1 MGAWLTSIL
10 QGVGRTGNELAE
22 AKYNNAQDK
31 QKQIEQQQKMQQFKM
46 QMQELQQRLATGKA
60 PQVAD
65 TYTDANGKRID
76 TVRDPMTGALTERA
90 GGQAAAKAE
99 YQPYVDDKGSVLS
112 FNKGTGEFK
121 TPTVNGQPITAAGKG
136 KNGILMVDGAPIGV
150 YRNGQTLTPGDP
162 EFSAQDAKHL
172 MEAKGGY
179 EKGEQNKDKRIQLAA
194 SSRIA
199 AYLQSRM
206 YGVMDAETGSL
217 VMVPAADIS
226 KNPGK
231 YAPAGP
237 ATTLKN
243 RIAIFNEIDYTSG
256 MLKESI
262 SALPNSAFDPGAR
275 AQIAM
280 VLRDEAPKAALYNF
294 LNSDVAATLSPD
306 QINYVTSLVS
316 MDETAMSLRSI
327 GGQGQGSDTLRA
339 AVLKML
345 PGAGTPSKA
354 YAERQMVL
362 FDGTVKA
369 LRTSISGIGEPGHGG
384 GTTKGDTKTGTPPPG
399 AKIVKWDDVK

>member
-1 MGAWLTSIL
+1 VGALLTAIL
-10 QGVGRTGNELAE
+10 QGGGRVGSELQE
-22 AKYNNAQDK
+22 AKTANKDER

-65 TYTDANGKRID
+65 TYTDASGRRID
-76 TVRDPMTGALTERA
+76 TVRDPLTGALTERV

-99 YQPYVDDKGSVLS
+99 YQPFVDDKGSVLA

-121 TPTVNGQPITAAGKG
+121 TPTVNGQPVTAASKG
-136 KNGILMVDGAPIGV
+136 KNGVLVVDGVPVGV
-150 YRNGQTLTPGDP
+150 YRNGKPLTPGD
-162 EFSAQDAKHL
+162 EDFTAADAKLL

-217 VMVPAADIS
+217 VMVPAAEIT

-231 YAPAGP
+231 FSPAGP
-237 ATTLKN
+237 AVTAKN
-243 RIAIFNEIDYTSG
+243 RISIFNEIDFTSG
-256 MLKESI
+256 MLKDSI
-262 SALPNSAFDPGAR
+262 KALPNTAFDPGAR

-280 VLRDEAPKAALYNF
+280 VLRDERPRAAWYNF
-294 LNSDVAATLSPD
+294 LNSDVAATLSPE
-306 QINYVTSLVS
+306 QIDYVTALVS
-316 MDETAMSLRSI
+316 MDESAMSLRSI
-327 GGQGQGSDTLRA
+327 GGMGQGSDALRA
-339 AVLKML
+339 AITKML
-345 PGAGTPSKA
+345 PGAGTPNKA

-362 FDGTVKA
+362 FDGEVKA
-369 LRTSISGIGEPGHGG
+369 LKTSIPGIGEPGHGG
-384 GTTKGDTKTGTPPPG
+384 GVTKSQENTGTPPPG
-399 AKIVKWDDVK
+399 SKIIKWDDVK